1 MPSEP
6 IITIIES
13 NARLA
18 TLLRQP
24 WAHKPGAGTS
34 NQDLS
39 AVLSHLPEI
48 SGIIEK
54 AGAALRAL
62 MPIEDLDRESKLNV
76 DLYAKNLQNLKAVLM
91 PILASAQACRESLLR
106 KRADARETL
115 RWLSALKMTEAE

>member
-1 MPSEP
+1 M
-6 IITIIES
+6 
-13 NARLA
+13 
-18 TLLRQP
+18 
-24 WAHKPGAGTS
+24 PGAGTS

-62 MPIEDLDRESKLNV
+62 MPIGDLDRESKLNV

-91 PILASAQACRESLLR
+91 PILASAQARRESLLR